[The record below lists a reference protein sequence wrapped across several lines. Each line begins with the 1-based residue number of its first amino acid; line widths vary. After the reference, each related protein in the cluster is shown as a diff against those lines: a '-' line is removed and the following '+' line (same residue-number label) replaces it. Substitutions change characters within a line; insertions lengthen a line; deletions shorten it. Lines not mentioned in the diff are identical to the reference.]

1 MPPSDYRNRSRLRR
15 RSGRDTRVVPAV
27 GPQRWTTHERERA
40 LKRATQRV
48 MGIEWSPELVR
59 LVFEE
64 LYIFDEIDGALDLEI
79 ENLSVREIPTAIAI
93 ALLIRHSWRADDLA
107 YMSRR
112 LKLSR
117 ASSRVK
123 PR

>member
-1 MPPSDYRNRSRLRR
+1 
-15 RSGRDTRVVPAV
+15 
-27 GPQRWTTHERERA
+27 
-40 LKRATQRV
+40 

-79 ENLSVREIPTAIAI
+79 DNLSVREIPTAIAI

-117 ASSRVK
+117 ASGRVK